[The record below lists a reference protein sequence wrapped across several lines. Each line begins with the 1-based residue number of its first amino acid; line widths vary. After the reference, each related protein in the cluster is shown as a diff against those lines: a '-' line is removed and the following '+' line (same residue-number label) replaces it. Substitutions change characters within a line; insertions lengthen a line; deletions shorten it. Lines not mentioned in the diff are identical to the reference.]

1 MLMKR
6 LLICLAA
13 LLLTLPAAFAQET
26 VYSGIDTWST
36 PATGATFTDFA
47 RHPIPAGFFC
57 AGSKAFAG
65 KVALRGVPIVTGRL
79 GELGMTDTIVERLD
93 DATFNE
99 SGMAITRLQ
108 MRSLSLESI
117 APIRTDCGSYNVRV
131 ALAGTQP
138 TTRMRIYKDDGEGG
152 RFLAPLAL
160 NVKLIFTPVDGVAGR
175 ARQMTQ
181 QVRFAADPRARWSF
195 DTSNLSPSSHPS
207 YVRVDTDG
215 DRIPDQYVP
224 GTSNFLGVGADANK
238 RLICHADGE
247 GGQHCIN
254 LCDGCSIP

>member
-1 MLMKR
+1 MKR

-117 APIRTDCGSYNVRV
+117 APIRTAGVGLASCCSSGGGEVMVTLWRAPARIDDRFSWLKASCDVGWRRSKRICRRAPTPHSPTSFASPNRSS
-131 ALAGTQP
+131 ALANAFSAGSP
-138 TTRMRIYKDDGEGG
+138 TRRW
-152 RFLAPLAL
+152 RCSPL
-160 NVKLIFTPVDGVAGR
+160 
-175 ARQMTQ
+175 
-181 QVRFAADPRARWSF
+181 
-195 DTSNLSPSSHPS
+195 
-207 YVRVDTDG
+207 
-215 DRIPDQYVP
+215 
-224 GTSNFLGVGADANK
+224 
-238 RLICHADGE
+238 C
-247 GGQHCIN
+247 
-254 LCDGCSIP
+254 